1 MMTDNERAL
10 LDSVKQMEKDA
21 PGVGLC
27 SYPFKILYD
36 EIEQLIKDRD
46 SWKRLAEG
54 DGEC

>member
-1 MMTDNERAL
+1 MTDNERAL

-36 EIEQLIKDRD
+36 EIERLIQDRD
-46 SWKRLAEG
+46 GWKRLAEG
-54 DGEC
+54 ARE